1 MGKGEEEEARGRTCG
16 NRKASLPSFAAARGR
31 RDDCVRMTGGP
42 RFCKVFLKKCH
53 TAFKIRQFFR

>member
-42 RFCKVFLKKCH
+42 RFCKVF
-53 TAFKIRQFFR
+53 